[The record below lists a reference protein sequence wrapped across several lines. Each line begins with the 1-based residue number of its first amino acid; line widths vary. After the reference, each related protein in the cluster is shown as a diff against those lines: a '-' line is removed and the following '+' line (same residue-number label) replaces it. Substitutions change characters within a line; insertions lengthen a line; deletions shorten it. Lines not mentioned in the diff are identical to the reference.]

1 MLYSFCFFNFE
12 RLSEVKKKHSCES
25 NENCFFSYCMFC
37 WNSWQ
42 LKIRDLLFF
51 FWWWWYLFVQFFRR
65 YEKLEFENQIPP
77 NRVPR
82 AEQPYL
88 WPELASKICYHC
100 GANGHLAQQCPHEGK
115 LCYNCKQFGHV
126 TKDCPEQ
133 PLKSM
138 KIVHQ

>member
-1 MLYSFCFFNFE
+1 M
-12 RLSEVKKKHSCES
+12 
-25 NENCFFSYCMFC
+25 
-37 WNSWQ
+37 
-42 LKIRDLLFF
+42 
-51 FWWWWYLFVQFFRR
+51 
-65 YEKLEFENQIPP
+65 EFENQIPP

-115 LCYNCKQFGHV
+115 LCYNCIQFGHV

-133 PLKSM
+133 PRKKYENCSSINNFLLCDIFIIM
-138 KIVHQ
+138 IL